1 VIGGEKWAIGD
12 QRADPGLRTAATL
25 PTLLPVTGRRHL
37 LASALTMLTSVA
49 WAIELATTS
58 SPWTPAAAAVLGAG
72 LLATGAVSVI
82 LVLVQSSP
90 LGYWLACGLLVISGT
105 LAAMAPVSPL
115 WWAGVALIAV
125 SGITLVDA
133 SLGGW
138 IRRQPP
144 ATPIPAN
151 ALALSLILLLV
162 GPTAALVSHDNNVSQ
177 LPLLAA
183 ITWLLLFWYVR
194 RWPGRE
200 WAPRLA
206 TPGLVVAGWL
216 LPPPARW
223 VWVIALTAAAAL
235 AWTKGTRLAVRPLVE
250 RGHPVPIPPELA
262 PADVLHSAGIDE
274 RGRPRGER
282 K

>member
-1 VIGGEKWAIGD
+1 MIIGKKWAIGD
-12 QRADPGLRTAATL
+12 HQADPGLRTTRTL
-25 PTLLPVTGRRHL
+25 PTLLAVTGRRHL
-37 LASALTMLTSVA
+37 LASALTMLTSLT
-49 WAIELATTS
+49 WAIALAITS

-72 LLATGAVSVI
+72 LLATAAVSVI

-90 LGYWLACGLLVISGT
+90 LGYWLACGLLVISGA
-105 LAAMAPVSPL
+105 LAALAPVTPL
-115 WWAGVALIAV
+115 WWAGVAMIAV
-125 SGITLVDA
+125 TGTILVDT

-138 IRRQPP
+138 IRQQPP
-144 ATPIPAN
+144 ATPIPAT
-151 ALALSLILLLV
+151 ALALSLILFLV
-162 GPTAALVSHDNNVSQ
+162 GPTAALVSPDNSVGR

-183 ITWLLLFWYVR
+183 TNWLLLFWYVR

-206 TPGLVVAGWL
+206 APVLVVAGWV

-223 VWVIALTAAAAL
+223 VWVVAMTAAAAL
-235 AWTKGTRLAVRPLVE
+235 AWSKGTRLAVRPLIE

-282 K
+282 N